1 MLKYFI
7 YCFSCGNRCLKVSSF
22 LNKAKFK
29 IKEVKRKEISFGEMK
44 EHFDKCNIDT
54 YAYKSVELIS
64 NTIYQT
70 YLGKDFH
77 FIYLIDKGI
86 TKSLIYDPSKI
97 FPFCFIS
104 NQKLKRKLTGYLFKI
119 GAKISKKRLLKYII
133 IQLLKLISFILFIFV
148 IKIIV
153 SVI

>member
-1 MLKYFI
+1 MLKYFT
-7 YCFSCGNRCLKVSSF
+7 YYFSCGYRCLRVASF
-22 LNKAKFK
+22 LNNAKFR
-29 IKEVKRKEISFGEMK
+29 IKEVKRKEISFEEMK

-54 YAYKSVELIS
+54 YAYKGNELVS
-64 NTIYQT
+64 NAIYQT

-86 TKSLIYDPSKI
+86 TESLIYDPSKI
-97 FPFCFIS
+97 FPFCLVS

-119 GAKISKKRLLKYII
+119 EAKISKKRVLWYII
-133 IQLLKLISFILFIFV
+133 IQALKLISFILFSFV